1 MLIAE
6 ATAASRYTSLETNRQ
21 PYLDRGRDCAKV
33 TIPSLMV
40 PSGYSSATKLNTTWQ
55 SVGASC
61 INTLAQKLL
70 LALLPPNEPF
80 FRLRIE
86 QSVLDEIAAMTGE
99 ERPSVGQIEKALGQ
113 TERVVMAEVET
124 KSMRATI
131 AEALKQLIVV
141 GNCLIQMLPNG
152 GMRLFRLD
160 RYVVSRDGAGNILEI
175 VLYEDIAPAALDD
188 ATRMEVQGDQQGQQ
202 NALSADK
209 NLKLYTHIKRVVKG
223 PRSFWE
229 AYQEI
234 NGKRIKGTE
243 AQYPIDKLPYI
254 AARWTKLDGDDY
266 GRGYVE
272 EYLGDLRSLESLRQT
287 LTEGSA
293 MASKV
298 VFFVNPNGTTKITAL
313 KDAPNGAIRAGKA
326 EDVTV
331 LTMDKQR
338 DYSTVQNTINNIEE
352 NLSRAF
358 LMNASVQRD
367 AERVTAEEI
376 RYMAQELEQTLGGV
390 YSILATEFQLPLV
403 TTLLHQLEQA
413 KKIPALPPETVR
425 PSIVTGME
433 ALGRG
438 NDLNKLTT
446 FLQTISAVG
455 PEQIAPYLNISD
467 YIKRVGASL
476 GIDPAGLIRSDE
488 EVQAANAEAAE
499 QANAQQTL
507 QTVAPIAGNVIRDQ
521 LNPKNGGIALDG
533 EAVQEG
539 LAEAA
544 QDIEV

>member
-6 ATAASRYTSLETNRQ
+6 ATAASRYTSLETSRQ

-61 INTLAQKLL
+61 VNTLAQKLL

-124 KSMRATI
+124 KSLRATI

-141 GNCLIQMLPNG
+141 GNCLLQMLPDG

-175 VLYEDIAPAALDD
+175 VFYEDIAPAALDE
-188 ATRMEVQGDQQGQQ
+188 ATRMEVQGDKTGQDGPR
-202 NALSADK
+202 SVDK

-223 PRSFWE
+223 KLTYWD

-234 NGKRIKGTE
+234 NGKKIKGTE
-243 AQYPIDKLPYI
+243 AKYPIDKLPYI

-266 GRGYVE
+266 GRGYCE
-272 EYLGDLRSLESLRQT
+272 EYLGDLNSLESLRQT
-287 LTEGSA
+287 MTEGSA
-293 MASKV
+293 MAAKTL
-298 VFFVNPNGTTKITAL
+298 FLVNPNGVTKITAI

-326 EDVTV
+326 EDISVM
-331 LTMDKQR
+331 TMDKAR
-338 DYSTVQNTINNIEE
+338 DYSTVQNTIYNIEA

-403 TTLLHQLEQA
+403 TILLHQLEQA
-413 KKIPALPPETVR
+413 KKVPRLPREAVR

-438 NDLNKLTT
+438 NDLNKLNTFMTT
-446 FLQTISAVG
+446 IGQAG
-455 PEQIAPYLNISD
+455 PDQVATYVNFGD

-476 GIDPAGLIRSDE
+476 GIDTTGLIRSDE
-488 EVQAANAEAAE
+488 EVQAANAEAAQ
-499 QANAQQTL
+499 QAQAQQTL
-507 QTVAPIAGNVIRDQ
+507 DTVAPIAGNVLRDQ
-521 LNPKNGGIALDG
+521 MNPKNGGMALDG
-533 EAVQEG
+533 EAIQEG

-544 QDIEV
+544 QDVEI